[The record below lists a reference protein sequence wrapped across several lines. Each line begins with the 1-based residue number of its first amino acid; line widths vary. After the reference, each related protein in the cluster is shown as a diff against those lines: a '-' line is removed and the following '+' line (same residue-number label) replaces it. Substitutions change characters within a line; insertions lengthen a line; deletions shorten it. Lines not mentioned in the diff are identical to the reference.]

1 MQPEGVLSKPFPF
14 RLDYHHLT
22 PNPMASGCLLAL
34 HASQSLIT
42 RLSVEEHGQAS
53 EGWGPGP
60 GAQAGQGRGRQG
72 TDGAAQ
78 GGARSRRWGSNV
90 SRA

>member
-1 MQPEGVLSKPFPF
+1 MQPEGVPSKPIPF
-14 RLDYHHLT
+14 RLDHRHLT
-22 PNPMASGCLLAL
+22 PNLVASGCLLAL

-42 RLSVEEHGQAS
+42 SLNVEEHSQAS
-53 EGWGPGP
+53 AGWGPGP
-60 GAQAGQGRGRQG
+60 GAQAGQGWGRQG

-78 GGARSRRWGSNV
+78 GGARGRRWGSNV